1 MVVGSSSTN
10 VRAVGKDLLRAF
22 CNLFCLEFCF
32 KRSMKKRGFT
42 SCKLRVTSYYYCPC
56 YELLFT
62 YELRVITYCTT
73 YELVF
78 TYELRVSIYCAS
90 WDWFSTVSAIYLYD
104 LLFTKQVFLASY
116 SWAAYFVEKCFNI
129 KLLSVILPCV
139 KFLY

>member
-56 YELLFT
+56 YKLLFT
-62 YELRVITYCTT
+62 YELRVITYCTS

-78 TYELRVSIYCAS
+78 TYELRVTIYCTS
-90 WDWFSTVSAIYLYD
+90 WDCNVSPLHQ
-104 LLFTKQVFLASY
+104 LFISMICFLQNKY
-116 SWAAYFVEKCFNI
+116 S
-129 KLLSVILPCV
+129 
-139 KFLY
+139 